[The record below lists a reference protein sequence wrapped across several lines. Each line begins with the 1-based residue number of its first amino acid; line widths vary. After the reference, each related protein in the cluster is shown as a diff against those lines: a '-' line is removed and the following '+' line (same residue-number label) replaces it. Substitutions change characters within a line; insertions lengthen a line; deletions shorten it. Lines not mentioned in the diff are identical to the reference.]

1 MSGYGELTM
10 SKLKRSEV
18 YQEDVN
24 DMICN
29 MIETVENTVEI
40 SDEESDELWDAL
52 APVMEKFFYYPDFR
66 SYN

>member
-1 MSGYGELTM
+1 MNN

-18 YQEDVN
+18 FQEDVN
-24 DMICN
+24 SMICDI
-29 MIETVENTVEI
+29 IETVEKTVEI
-40 SDEESDELWDAL
+40 SDGESNILWDAL